1 MATIAAT
8 AVVVAI
14 VGSANKAPS
23 GGAKPSGGNVY
34 YDQGLYYEQTADGY
48 KVIPPPPGAQI
59 ASLPEG
65 YTQVTQAGKQ
75 YGYYQGTFYVES
87 DGEYVV
93 TQAPTGAIVPYIP
106 DSATETTKDDGT
118 KLYEYAG
125 TEFQAVSL
133 SGDTSYVV
141 SNS

>member
-1 MATIAAT
+1 
-8 AVVVAI
+8 
-14 VGSANKAPS
+14 
-23 GGAKPSGGNVY
+23 
-34 YDQGLYYEQTADGY
+34 
-48 KVIPPPPGAQI
+48 
-59 ASLPEG
+59 LPEG